1 MNITN
6 YYYLHRLTNDEVK
19 QLFADIKIDQDGM
32 FDYADVIRTLT
43 MTPEDP
49 DANKLTSVDK

>member
-19 QLFADIKIDQDGM
+19 QLFADIKINQDGM
-32 FDYADVIRTLT
+32 FDYADVIRMLT